1 METFQLAAFLRNT
14 KTLIWIG
21 VRVEV
26 TGRDGGRVA
35 P

>member
-1 METFQLAAFLRNT
+1 METFQLAAFLRTT
-14 KTLIWIG
+14 KTLLLIPL
-21 VRVEV
+21 RMEV